1 MQLSQWTAPP
11 RQEAGTDSG
20 KSSHFAAMLLCAGWL
35 CAVAAPSVAE
45 HHEMGESV
53 TSEVPVSADA
63 PAATAPN
70 SDESAATV
78 MPLSLADAIALGI
91 ENNLAVEIARHD
103 PLIADLD
110 LSVAWS
116 AYDPIISGDAGYRDD
131 RQPPTSSLQ
140 GGKTQVLDGSLG
152 ATWQLPVWGAE
163 VGVSYGASKTEALGP
178 FTSALPQWDS
188 GLTFNASIPV
198 LRNFIWNAAW
208 LGIKTHEIRVDKSNR
223 TFEDTLI
230 KTIANIETA
239 YWNLVASHEQLNV
252 ALKSLESSKA
262 LLRQVETQYEVGVVS
277 KVDVVEA
284 EAGVAERDFSLIMA
298 TNGYQRAQDTLI
310 DAVLGTRLEANTDL
324 TIEPTDLP
332 EGFTRFEVDVDVAVT
347 KAFAHRPDYHNAKD
361 DLETERLMLKH
372 KRNQMLPQLDLQGSY
387 SATGRG
393 GTGTPIADTFDV
405 DMDGDRT
412 EIIGT
417 NPTTATGIHDTNTNM
432 FGNRGGDVYT
442 ARGVVSIPLGN
453 VRARKEATIAEINL
467 RKANTRLLQ
476 LKQSIIKDVR
486 DAVRNLRSSL
496 QGIDAAERR
505 RAAAAEQL
513 RAERVR
519 LEHGESTPF
528 DVLQRERDL
537 VDAESQKIG
546 ALQTYRLSETS
557 LLRSQGTLLHSRNIV
572 LQDASP
578 LRSNAQRW

>member
-1 MQLSQWTAPP
+1 
-11 RQEAGTDSG
+11 
-20 KSSHFAAMLLCAGWL
+20 
-35 CAVAAPSVAE
+35 
-45 HHEMGESV
+45 
-53 TSEVPVSADA
+53 
-63 PAATAPN
+63 
-70 SDESAATV
+70 

-277 KVDVVEA
+277 NVDVVEA

-298 TNGYQRAQDTLI
+298 TNGYPGSYPKGSPISGLENASQDQAVTVFHAGTLR
-310 DAVLGTRLEANTDL
+310 DLDGQVTSNGGRVLG
-324 TIEPTDLP
+324 
-332 EGFTRFEVDVDVAVT
+332 VT
-347 KAFAHRPDYHNAKD
+347 A
-361 DLETERLMLKH
+361 
-372 KRNQMLPQLDLQGSY
+372 
-387 SATGRG
+387 
-393 GTGTPIADTFDV
+393 
-405 DMDGDRT
+405 
-412 EIIGT
+412 
-417 NPTTATGIHDTNTNM
+417 
-432 FGNRGGDVYT
+432 RGGD
-442 ARGVVSIPLGN
+442 I
-453 VRARKEATIAEINL
+453 
-467 RKANTRLLQ
+467 RL
-476 LKQSIIKDVR
+476 
-486 DAVRNLRSSL
+486 A
-496 QGIDAAERR
+496 
-505 RAAAAEQL
+505 
-513 RAERVR
+513 
-519 LEHGESTPF
+519 
-528 DVLQRERDL
+528 
-537 VDAESQKIG
+537 QKIAYQAIDRIEWPG
-546 ALQTYRLSETS
+546 GFCRRDIGWRAIDRL
-557 LLRSQGTLLHSRNIV
+557 G
-572 LQDASP
+572 
-578 LRSNAQRW
+578 